1 MGIWARPELWWRAL
15 IVVAAA
21 GGLLTGDTRLA
32 YYTTQSNLIVLGYFG
47 AAVYWMVRRG
57 SAEAA
62 APRLRG
68 PVTLWIL
75 ITGLVAHFLLTGGE
89 NPLPGLVG
97 GDPATLLAE
106 WSTFLVHYVVP
117 VMVLADWLAFGP
129 RRVSPWRDLPLW
141 LIFPLG
147 YAVVFLVRGALFPT
161 VPVRYPYFFL
171 DPSEGGYPGVALW
184 ILILGAGALALG
196 ALLLGFDRL
205 RGRAG
210 KGGHADGDGRGRGRR
225 DEDGHAGEG
234 RRGEDRRTDDEVPTA
249 REQRSAATGA

>member
-1 MGIWARPELWWRAL
+1 MGVWAQPALWWRVL

-21 GGLLTGDTRLA
+21 GGLLSGDGRIA

-47 AAVYWMVRRG
+47 AALYWMVRRQ
-57 SAEAA
+57 SAAVA

-75 ITGLVAHFLLTGGE
+75 VTGLVAHFLLTGGE

-97 GDPATLLAE
+97 GDAVSLLGE

-117 VMVLADWLAFGP
+117 VMVLVDWLAFGP

-141 LIFPLG
+141 LIYPLG
-147 YAVVFLVRGALFPT
+147 YVVVFVVRGILLPA

-171 DPSEGGYPGVALW
+171 DPAEGGYQGIALW
-184 ILILGAGALALG
+184 ILILGVSVLTLG
-196 ALLLGFDRL
+196 ALLLAYDRL
-205 RGRAG
+205 FRQSADLDRPAPRSVDADRTATPGRTAG
-210 KGGHADGDGRGRGRR
+210 
-225 DEDGHAGEG
+225 
-234 RRGEDRRTDDEVPTA
+234 A
-249 REQRSAATGA
+249 R